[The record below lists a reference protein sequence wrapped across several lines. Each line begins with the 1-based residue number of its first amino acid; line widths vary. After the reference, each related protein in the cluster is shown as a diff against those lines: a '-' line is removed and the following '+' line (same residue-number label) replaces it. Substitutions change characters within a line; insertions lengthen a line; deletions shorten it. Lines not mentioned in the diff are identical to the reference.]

1 MKHIERYTQQFVEY
15 LQIEKNASPLTIDFY
30 LRDIKSFKRFLN
42 RESIQTVDE
51 IDFRVVRVFL
61 TYLYDQQLSRR
72 SVSRQISSL
81 RSFFNFLQR
90 EGCVSNNPLTHIHL
104 PNTSDYIPSFLY
116 EAELEEL
123 FKVNDLEQPL
133 GQRDQALLEIFY
145 ATGMRVSECVNLRI
159 DDIDFSL
166 GTIFVRGKGRKERYV
181 MFGEFAKE
189 ALSIYLKDGRK
200 QLLKSSQS
208 ETNIVFLN
216 NRGLPITARGIQY
229 VIENIV
235 KKTTL
240 TVHVHPHKLR
250 HTFATHLL
258 NEGADLRVVQEL
270 LGHEN
275 LSTTQIYTHV
285 TKDRLRQI
293 YMNSHPRANRKEN

>member
-1 MKHIERYTQQFVEY
+1 
-15 LQIEKNASPLTIDFY
+15 
-30 LRDIKSFKRFLN
+30 
-42 RESIQTVDE
+42 
-51 IDFRVVRVFL
+51 
-61 TYLYDQQLSRR
+61 
-72 SVSRQISSL
+72 
-81 RSFFNFLQR
+81 
-90 EGCVSNNPLTHIHL
+90 
-104 PNTSDYIPSFLY
+104 NTSDYIPSFLY

-208 ETNIVFLN
+208 ETN
-216 NRGLPITARGIQY
+216 
-229 VIENIV
+229 
-235 KKTTL
+235 
-240 TVHVHPHKLR
+240 
-250 HTFATHLL
+250 
-258 NEGADLRVVQEL
+258 
-270 LGHEN
+270 
-275 LSTTQIYTHV
+275 
-285 TKDRLRQI
+285 
-293 YMNSHPRANRKEN
+293 